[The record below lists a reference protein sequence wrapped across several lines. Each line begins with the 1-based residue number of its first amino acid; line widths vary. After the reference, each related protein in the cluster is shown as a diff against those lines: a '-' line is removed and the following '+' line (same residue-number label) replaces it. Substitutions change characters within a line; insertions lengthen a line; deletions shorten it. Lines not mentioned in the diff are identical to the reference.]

1 MVVIEYLDNILRHI
15 IFLIS
20 YVMFFVFVINLCITS
35 SIIVLWFYTFM
46 INVFYLLLKIGI
58 DLKNK
63 NHYHKI

>member
-1 MVVIEYLDNILRHI
+1 MVVIKYLDNILRHI

-58 DLKNK
+58 DLKK
-63 NHYHKI
+63 

>member
-1 MVVIEYLDNILRHI
+1 MVVIKYLDNILRHI

-20 YVMFFVFVINLCITS
+20 YVMFFVLVINLCITS

-58 DLKNK
+58 DLKK
-63 NHYHKI
+63 